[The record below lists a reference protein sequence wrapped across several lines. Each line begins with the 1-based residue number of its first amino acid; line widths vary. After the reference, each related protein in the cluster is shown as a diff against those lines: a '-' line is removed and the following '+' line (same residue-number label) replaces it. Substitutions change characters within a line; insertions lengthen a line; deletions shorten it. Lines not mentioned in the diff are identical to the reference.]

1 MLTYVKAHPGL
12 KGPLPDAS
20 VTYSKIYENGETV
33 YFLKWKHFG
42 DIFIDIVAF
51 PAYMNIT
58 GNEIITISI
67 GIPE

>member
-1 MLTYVKAHPGL
+1 MLTYVKAHLGL
-12 KGPLPDAS
+12 KGPLPDDS

-33 YFLKWKHFG
+33 YFLKCKHFG
-42 DIFIDIVAF
+42 NTFIDIVAF
-51 PAYMNIT
+51 PVNMDIT